1 MADPECTA
9 AVAAPQ
15 PRALALSGAAAYGRW
30 MRLVIAAIAV
40 LTLSAGVP
48 NAGAAQA
55 GAASSGGARGVT
67 MSDANACA
75 ALLDASLPAV
85 DGATVRVAS
94 SRVVPAG
101 ALPAHCRIEGTVSAT
116 IAFVLRVPVAWNRK
130 LLFQGCRALCGYQA
144 TADCDDALARG
155 YAALTTDT
163 GHVASLIDASWAA
176 GNPQARTDYEWRAV
190 HLVASAGKS
199 LVATLRGERPV
210 RTYLRGCSNGGR
222 QGLLEAERYPDTF
235 DGIVAGAPLMPGDGL
250 LHLAWSARAVLDDA
264 RRPELSRA
272 DLVDLHAAVLRA
284 CGDVHGYV
292 PAPADC
298 AIDVRE
304 PAFGRGTPVER
315 WSMAKRAAAQRVYDG
330 PRRRDGTPL
339 TAGAPMPGSE
349 LAWTSFVPA
358 PGERSIFES
367 LATDYLR
374 HLAFDVEPS
383 PVADVFALDFD
394 RDVPAVVSTASRS
407 RPTGDLRAFAA
418 RGGKVI
424 VYHGWADESVVPAN
438 SIAYARRVRAAL
450 GDSATNAAL
459 RLYMLPG
466 VGHCSETPG
475 AGRVDWLAALED
487 WVEHGRAPG
496 PLTGTGGDGL
506 SIEHSPYDAYRT
518 GAPRR

>member
-1 MADPECTA
+1 
-9 AVAAPQ
+9 
-15 PRALALSGAAAYGRW
+15 
-30 MRLVIAAIAV
+30 MRLVITAIGVLSLSMAA
-40 LTLSAGVP
+40 P
-48 NAGAAQA
+48 NAVAGTSAA
-55 GAASSGGARGVT
+55 ARRTT
-67 MSDANACA
+67 MSDATACA
-75 ALLDASLPAV
+75 DLLHATLPAV
-85 DGATVRVAS
+85 DGTPLRITSSAT
-94 SRVVPAG
+94 VPAG
-101 ALPAHCRIEGTVSAT
+101 ALPAHCRIEGTVSGT

-144 TADCDDALARG
+144 TADCDDALVRG

-176 GNPQARTDYEWRAV
+176 GDPQARTDYEWRAV
-190 HLVASAGKS
+190 HLVALAGKE
-199 LVATLRGERPV
+199 LVARLRGERPM

-222 QGLLEAERYPDTF
+222 QGLLEAERFPDTF

-250 LHLAWSARAVLDDA
+250 LHLAWSALAVLDDE
-264 RRPELSRA
+264 RRPLLSRA

-284 CGDVHGYV
+284 CGEVHGYV
-292 PAPADC
+292 PTPDTC
-298 AIDVRE
+298 TIDVRN
-304 PAFGRGTPVER
+304 PAFGHGTPMEL
-315 WSMAKRAAAQRVYDG
+315 WSAAKRAAAQRVYDG
-330 PRRRDGTPL
+330 PRRSDGTPL

-383 PVADVFALDFD
+383 PVSDVFAFDFD

-407 RPTGDLRAFAA
+407 RPTGDLRAYAA
-418 RGGKVI
+418 RDGKVI

-438 SIAYARRVRAAL
+438 SVAYARRVRATL
-450 GDSATNAAL
+450 GESATGASF

-475 AGRVDWLAALED
+475 AGRVDWLTALED
-487 WVEHGRAPG
+487 WVERGRAP
-496 PLTGTGGDGL
+496 LALDGTDGAAV
-506 SIEHSPYDAYRT
+506 SVRHFPYDPFRT
-518 GAPRR
+518 EPSRR